1 MLYIVKRTGQAC
13 LVLAGV
19 VTLIFFILRL
29 VPGDPVNVIA
39 PSATIEAK
47 AELRKSLGLD
57 LPLWQQYASFL
68 GDVVEGDFGQSY
80 FFQGSAASLV
90 MKALPYT
97 ALLALTTLMI
107 ALAIAIPAGIASA
120 LKADRLTDRIILA
133 FCLVFQSAP
142 NFWLALLLLSVV
154 AVGTGLFPAV
164 GYVGPISLVLPAIS
178 LSLSLVA
185 ILTQILRNMLIDILR
200 SDMVTAMRA
209 RGVSVPRIV
218 LVHGMRLASVPLLT
232 VIGVQLGYLLGG
244 AVVIEYIFNFP
255 GLGLLTLNAVLRR
268 DYPLVQLIV
277 IVTALIFLVI
287 NLLIDLSYGFLDGRL
302 SPERRHSTGGP
313 NENEGT
319 P

>member
-1 MLYIVKRTGQAC
+1 MHYILKRTGQAC

-29 VPGDPVNVIA
+29 VPGDPVSVIA
-39 PSATIEAK
+39 PSATLEAK

-57 LPLWQQYASFL
+57 LPLWQQYLSFL
-68 GDVVEGDFGQSY
+68 GDVAEGDFGQSY
-80 FFQGSAASLV
+80 FFQGSAVGLV
-90 MKALPYT
+90 LNALPYT
-97 ALLALTTLMI
+97 ALLALTTLLI

-120 LKADRLTDRIILA
+120 LRANRLTDRIILA

-142 NFWLALLLLSVV
+142 NFWLALLLLSIV
-154 AVGTGLFPAV
+154 AIGTGLFPTV
-164 GYVGPISLVLPAIS
+164 GYVGPISLVLPAIA

-185 ILTQILRNMLIDILR
+185 ILTQILRNTLIDVLQ

-209 RGVSVPRIV
+209 RGLSASRIV

-232 VIGVQLGYLLGG
+232 IIGVQLGYLLGG

-287 NLLIDLSYGFLDGRL
+287 NLLIDLSYGLIDGRL
-302 SPERRHSTGGP
+302 SSERRSSTGGA
-313 NENEGT
+313 NENEVA